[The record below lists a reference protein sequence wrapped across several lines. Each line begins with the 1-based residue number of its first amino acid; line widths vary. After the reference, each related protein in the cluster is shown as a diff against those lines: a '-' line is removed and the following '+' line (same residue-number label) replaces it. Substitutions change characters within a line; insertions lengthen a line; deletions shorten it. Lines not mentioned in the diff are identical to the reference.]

1 MAWKPMEPHERA
13 SIEAQVILKGAVE
26 LTAAQVSAN
35 ATDPNEDILTTLTDN
50 ASALANIL
58 GDVKTQ
64 LGATAP
70 GQAAAIQL
78 EAQAVEDAVVA
89 KVESAFQ
96 GATTT
101 PRGQSQYLGDEDYDA
116 VHKIF
121 LSEKNA
127 GIVYASK
134 DSAFMDNQAIR
145 KLFQTGVRQF
155 PQDYWA
161 DSMRGKDIPTT
172 KTGKCGLGDFK
183 LKKGLSLGE
192 DGQAYVGKGDGNHP
206 LASKS
211 GYFAGLQKNTSWSWP
226 ERPEP
231 VDPQGWLV
239 GISA

>member
-50 ASALANIL
+50 AAVLANIL

-64 LGATAP
+64 LGAAPTEATA
-70 GQAAAIQL
+70 
-78 EAQAVEDAVVA
+78 VA
-89 KVESAFQ
+89 KVEAAFQ
-96 GATTT
+96 PEPTAPKKASG
-101 PRGQSQYLGDEDYDA
+101 SFYLDDGEYND
-116 VHKIF
+116 VHKLF
-121 LSEKNA
+121 LNEKNA

-145 KLFQTGVRQF
+145 KLFQNGIRQF

-161 DSMRGKDIPTT
+161 DSMRGRDIPTT
-172 KTGKCGLGDFK
+172 KAGKCGLGDFK
-183 LKKGLSLGE
+183 LKKGLSIGE
-192 DGQAYVGKGDGNHP
+192 DGQAYVGQGDGNHP
-206 LASKS
+206 LAGKS
-211 GYFAGLQKNTSWSWP
+211 GYFAALQKNTSWSWP

-231 VDPQGWLV
+231 VDPQGWLAGV
-239 GISA
+239 DA

>member
-1 MAWKPMEPHERA
+1 M
-13 SIEAQVILKGAVE
+13 
-26 LTAAQVSAN
+26 T
-35 ATDPNEDILTTLTDN
+35 
-50 ASALANIL
+50 
-58 GDVKTQ
+58 
-64 LGATAP
+64 
-70 GQAAAIQL
+70 
-78 EAQAVEDAVVA
+78 
-89 KVESAFQ
+89 
-96 GATTT
+96 
-101 PRGQSQYLGDEDYDA
+101 

-183 LKKGLSLGE
+183 LKKGLSVAE

-239 GISA
+239 GVDA

>member
-58 GDVKTQ
+58 GDVKKQ

-70 GQAAAIQL
+70 ATASTETEAVAAVTQ
-78 EAQAVEDAVVA
+78 
-89 KVESAFQ
+89 AFQ
-96 GATTT
+96 GATTA
-101 PRGQSQYLGDEDYDA
+101 PRGQSQYLSDEDYDD

-134 DSAFMDNQAIR
+134 DSVFMDNQAIR

-183 LKKGLSLGE
+183 LKKGLSVGE
-192 DGQAYVGKGDGNHP
+192 DGQFFVAKGDGNHP

>member
-58 GDVKTQ
+58 GDVKKQ

-70 GQAAAIQL
+70 ATATTETEAVAAVTQ
-78 EAQAVEDAVVA
+78 
-89 KVESAFQ
+89 AFQ
-96 GATTT
+96 GATTA
-101 PRGQSQYLGDEDYDA
+101 PRGQSQYLSDEDYDD

-134 DSAFMDNQAIR
+134 DSVFMDNQAIR

-183 LKKGLSLGE
+183 LKKGLSVGE
-192 DGQAYVGKGDGNHP
+192 DGQFFVAKVDGNHP

>member
-58 GDVKTQ
+58 GDVKKQ

-70 GQAAAIQL
+70 ATATTETEAVAAVTQ
-78 EAQAVEDAVVA
+78 
-89 KVESAFQ
+89 AFQ
-96 GATTT
+96 GATTA
-101 PRGQSQYLGDEDYDA
+101 PRGQSQYLSDEDYDD

-134 DSAFMDNQAIR
+134 DSVFMDNQAIR

-172 KTGKCGLGDFK
+172 TTGKCGLGDFK
-183 LKKGLSLGE
+183 LKKGLSVGE
-192 DGQAYVGKGDGNHP
+192 DGQFFVAKGDGNHP

>member
-1 MAWKPMEPHERA
+1 MAFKPMEPHERA

-26 LTAAQVSAN
+26 LTAAQTA
-35 ATDPNEDILTTLTDN
+35 AGTTDPNEDILTTLTDN

-64 LGATAP
+64 LGAAP
-70 GQAAAIQL
+70 QPAAAPAPAAVATET
-78 EAQAVEDAVVA
+78 EAVAAVTQ
-89 KVESAFQ
+89 AFQ
-96 GATTT
+96 GATTA
-101 PRGQSQYLGDEDYDA
+101 PRGQSQYLSDEDYDA

-134 DSAFMDNQAIR
+134 DSVFMDNQAIR
-145 KLFQTGVRQF
+145 KLYQTGIRQF

-183 LKKGLSLGE
+183 LKKGLSVGE
-192 DGQAYVGKGDGNHP
+192 DGQFFVAKGDGNHP

>member
-1 MAWKPMEPHERA
+1 MEPHERA

-58 GDVKTQ
+58 GDVKKQ

-70 GQAAAIQL
+70 ATATTETEAVAAVTQ
-78 EAQAVEDAVVA
+78 
-89 KVESAFQ
+89 AFQ
-96 GATTT
+96 GATTA
-101 PRGQSQYLGDEDYDA
+101 PRGQSQYLSDEDYDD

-134 DSAFMDNQAIR
+134 DSVFMDNQAIR

-183 LKKGLSLGE
+183 LKKGLSVGE
-192 DGQAYVGKGDGNHP
+192 DGQFFVAKGDGNHP

>member
-58 GDVKTQ
+58 GDVKKQ

-70 GQAAAIQL
+70 ATATTETEAVAAVTQ
-78 EAQAVEDAVVA
+78 
-89 KVESAFQ
+89 AFQ
-96 GATTT
+96 GATTA
-101 PRGQSQYLGDEDYDA
+101 PRGQSQYLSDEDYDD

-134 DSAFMDNQAIR
+134 DSVFMDNQAIR

-183 LKKGLSLGE
+183 LKKGLSVGE
-192 DGQAYVGKGDGNHP
+192 DGQFFVA
-206 LASKS
+206 
-211 GYFAGLQKNTSWSWP
+211 
-226 ERPEP
+226 
-231 VDPQGWLV
+231 
-239 GISA
+239 

>member
-26 LTAAQVSAN
+26 LTAAQVSSN

-58 GDVKTQ
+58 GDVKKQ

-70 GQAAAIQL
+70 ATATTETEAVAAVTQ
-78 EAQAVEDAVVA
+78 
-89 KVESAFQ
+89 AFQ
-96 GATTT
+96 GATTA
-101 PRGQSQYLGDEDYDA
+101 PRGQSQYLSDEDYDD

-134 DSAFMDNQAIR
+134 DSVFMDNQAIR

-183 LKKGLSLGE
+183 LKKGLSVGE
-192 DGQAYVGKGDGNHP
+192 DGQFFVAKGDGNHP